1 MNYSKELKDALLRR
15 MLPPNNESITKIS
28 KEEGISEQTLRNWRD
43 KARRDG
49 CAAPG
54 TDALPDDWSTQD
66 KFLVVVET
74 ASMNETELAEY
85 ARKKGLYV
93 EQIKSWKDACLNANG
108 GVAKEAARLNREL
121 KDSEKECKKLEKE
134 LQRKEKAL
142 AELNAYKLKE
152 QATKIASE
160 KGLDISLLTFF
171 NFETVKA
178 EEINSKIEEVSNAF
192 NKAVE
197 KAVNERLKEDTPI
210 EKSGFDNTKNKS
222 IARASY

>member
-1 MNYSKELKDALLRR
+1 MEGQNNDQNQNN
-15 MLPPNNESITKIS
+15 PNNANTGANTEPAGANNKNQNAEGNNPITFD
-28 KEEGISEQTLRNWRD
+28 E
-43 KARRDG
+43 
-49 CAAPG
+49 
-54 TDALPDDWSTQD
+54 
-66 KFLVVVET
+66 F
-74 ASMNETELAEY
+74 
-85 ARKKGLYV
+85 
-93 EQIKSWKDACLNANG
+93 
-108 GVAKEAARLNREL
+108 L
-121 KDSEKECKKLEKE
+121 KDSENQAEFDRRVQKAINTAKTNWEELMNSEKSEAEKLAKMNKEQKLEYQTQKE
-134 LQRKEKAL
+134 KADKEKAL

-197 KAVNERLKEDTPI
+197 KAVNERLKEDTPKQKYGI
-210 EKSGFDNTKNKS
+210 DNIQNKS

>member
-1 MNYSKELKDALLRR
+1 MEGQDNNPNNANTGA
-15 MLPPNNESITKIS
+15 NNESVGANNQNNT
-28 KEEGISEQTLRNWRD
+28 GANNNPVTF
-43 KARRDG
+43 
-49 CAAPG
+49 
-54 TDALPDDWSTQD
+54 DD
-66 KFLVVVET
+66 F
-74 ASMNETELAEY
+74 
-85 ARKKGLYV
+85 
-93 EQIKSWKDACLNANG
+93 
-108 GVAKEAARLNREL
+108 L
-121 KDSEKECKKLEKE
+121 KDGKNQAEFDKRVQKAINTAKTD
-134 LQRKEKAL
+134 KEKAL

-210 EKSGFDNTKNKS
+210 QKTGIDNTKSKS
-222 IARASY
+222 IARSSY